1 MAPSDGEHRYYGSTL
16 EGHANAV
23 VQQDDPVAFYHFK
36 HSEGVDVLPKAV
48 SDCRELHSSLALR
61 T

>member
-23 VQQDDPVAFYHFK
+23 VQQGDPVAFYHFK
-36 HSEGVDVLPKAV
+36 HSEGGGCVAK
-48 SDCRELHSSLALR
+48 SSI
-61 T
+61 